1 MSFSIKARFR
11 SFIYAFNGL
20 RILLREEHNAR
31 IHMLGAVFAI
41 LLGVIL
47 QLSPVEWLAITL
59 CIGIVFVLEILNSA
73 IERLADFVSPS
84 HHQLIGQVKDLSAAG
99 VLVGTVT
106 ALIIGLLIFIPK
118 IILIIHY
125 VN

>member
-1 MSFSIKARFR
+1 
-11 SFIYAFNGL
+11 
-20 RILLREEHNAR
+20 
-31 IHMLGAVFAI
+31 MLGAVFAI
-41 LLGVIL
+41 LLGVLL

-73 IERLADFVSPS
+73 IERLADFVAPN

-99 VLVGTVT
+99 VLVGAIT

>member
-1 MSFSIKARFR
+1 MSFSIKARIR
-11 SFIYAFNGL
+11 SFLFAFNGL

-41 LLGVIL
+41 LLGVLL

-73 IERLADFVSPS
+73 IERLADFVAPN

-99 VLVGTVT
+99 VLVGAVT
-106 ALIIGLLIFIPK
+106 SLIIGLLIFIPK